1 MELVNAYII
10 VLYRQ
15 MLDIYFAE
23 CTKKC
28 VTLHILSCCHYTIL
42 NGNLKKSKK
51 LIIQNIILLCM
62 CIDEGRSTD
71 WEQTRRRIPSN
82 LLSGGQKQS

>member
-1 MELVNAYII
+1 
-10 VLYRQ
+10 

-28 VTLHILSCCHYTIL
+28 VLTLHILSYCHYTTL

-82 LLSGGQKQS
+82 FLSGGQKQF